1 MGDSRQQGAVGISI
15 DGEAVTVS
23 AGTTVAAAVWNHGI
37 RRFRVGV
44 AGSGRAPLCGMG
56 VCYECRLTIDGEVG
70 QRSCML
76 PCRQGM
82 TIVTAATNKTEG
94 TEQTGEARHV

>member
-1 MGDSRQQGAVGISI
+1 MGDSRQQGTVDISI
-15 DGEAVTVS
+15 DGEAVTVT
-23 AGTTVAAAVWNHGI
+23 AGTTVAAAVWNHGV

-56 VCYECRLTIDGEVG
+56 ICYECRLMIDGEAG
-70 QRSCML
+70 RRSCML

-82 TIVTAATNKTEG
+82 TIVTAADKTEG